1 MKNISRHLLN
11 QLAKELK
18 KGPLFIPGNDEEYV
32 RKLASELKKYLH
44 LAIRSK
50 KGTSYEPFQP
60 EMDDFKVP
68 APQVREGHVLS
79 LEEKE

>member
-1 MKNISRHLLN
+1 MKNISQHLV
-11 QLAKELK
+11 QSLAKELK
-18 KGPLFIPGNDEEYV
+18 KGPVFIPGTNEDYI
-32 RKLASELKKYLH
+32 RKLAGELKKYLH

-68 APQVREGHVLS
+68 QPQVREGHFLS